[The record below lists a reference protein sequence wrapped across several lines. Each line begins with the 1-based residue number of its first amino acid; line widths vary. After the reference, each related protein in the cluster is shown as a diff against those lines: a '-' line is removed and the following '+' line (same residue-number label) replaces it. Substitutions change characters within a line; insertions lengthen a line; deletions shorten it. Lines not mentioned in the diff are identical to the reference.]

1 MFKFYFL
8 LFLSLFILP
17 GCNSVKQ
24 KNLIESPIL
33 NLSEKQNPY
42 LKDFGIVKAGDLV
55 KHSFVIK
62 NNSDRVLNIKDVSTS
77 CGCTVSE
84 VKNKILK
91 PGESA
96 LVDVKFDS
104 KGYSGA
110 IEQFVYV
117 RTDSLDESLI
127 RFIIKA
133 NVTK

>member
-1 MFKFYFL
+1 MFKFCFIIL
-8 LFLSLFILP
+8 LSLFILL

-24 KNLIESPIL
+24 KP
-33 NLSEKQNPY
+33 LSESTVPIVAEKEDPY
-42 LKDFGIVKAGDLV
+42 LKDFGIVKAGDVV

-84 VKNKILK
+84 VKNKMLK
-91 PGESA
+91 SGEST
-96 LVDVKFDS
+96 LVDVKFNS

-110 IEQFVYV
+110 VQQFVYV
-117 RTDSLDESLI
+117 STDSLDESLI